1 MLLSLKS
8 QVLDFLILLL
18 TSMRTILSLGL
29 ITIAFT
35 LFSQPTATP
44 ASGYHWVLVSTGFYS
59 SGEFST
65 TPGAPGDTSFG
76 LSGDSDPTSCS
87 GSCGGNCDGEAYIQ
101 DRVFGSTPGFNSSS
115 CEQRAV
121 TLTQWNNLFPDSGV
135 SNGATSGTVY
145 LPTSASVNI
154 IPAPNPGDSGTGAG
168 GDENRFWVIGGDSGP
183 QSNFNISV
191 DYDISWQIVDFSLS
205 GSSGNENFNFT
216 VTYNDAGSGNEYE
229 TSGWN
234 NYTTAGFGNTFS
246 EVLPVS
252 TSDLSQTGGTFEVI
266 FDSNS
271 SITVT
276 RNWGNA
282 DAKAQHGPGMEGR
295 ASHVV
300 NYQVWEIQEI
310 LPVELIDFRG
320 RAMND
325 EIKLTWT
332 TASETNNEKFIV
344 QKLIDN
350 AWISISEIRGS
361 GNSLRLIDY
370 KYVDEFPL
378 AGINYY
384 RLVQNDYDGT
394 SSVSPVVDVYF
405 KNSNLVIK
413 PNPVNDYLKLFTEK
427 SISTM
432 AIFDQLGQC
441 MMQKQEDTNR
451 LNIAEL
457 QRGIYYIQVK
467 YADGSLEIK
476 KFVKI

>member
-1 MLLSLKS
+1 
-8 QVLDFLILLL
+8 
-18 TSMRTILSLGL
+18 MRTILTLGL

-59 SGEFST
+59 SGEYST
-65 TPGAPGDTSFG
+65 TPGSPGDTSFG
-76 LSGDSDPTSCS
+76 LSGDSDPTNCS
-87 GSCGGNCDGEAYIQ
+87 GSCGGNCDGEEYIQ
-101 DRVFGSTPGFNSSS
+101 DRMFGSTPGFDSLS

-121 TLTQWNNLFPDSGV
+121 TLNQWNNLFPDSGV

-168 GDENRFWVIGGDSGP
+168 GDENRFWIIGGDSGP

-205 GSSGNENFNFT
+205 GSSGNQHFNFT

-229 TSGWN
+229 TAGWN
-234 NYTTAGFGNTFS
+234 NYTTNGFGNTFS

-266 FDSNS
+266 FVSNS
-271 SITVT
+271 SIVVT

-295 ASHVV
+295 ASHMV
-300 NYQVWEIQEI
+300 NYEVWEIQAI
-310 LPVELIDFRG
+310 LPVELINFKG
-320 RAMND
+320 KTIND
-325 EIKLTWT
+325 KVKLTWA
-332 TASETNNEKFIV
+332 TASETNNDKFLV

-350 AWISISEIRGS
+350 AWTSISEIQGN
-361 GNSLRLIDY
+361 GNSQKNLDY
-370 KYVDEFPL
+370 EYYDKSPHM
-378 AGINYY
+378 GTNYY
-384 RLVQNDYDGT
+384 RLVQKDYDGT
-394 SSVSPVVDVYF
+394 SSVSPVIDVF
-405 KNSNLVIK
+405 FNHSNLIIR
-413 PNPVNDYLKLFTEK
+413 PNPANDYLQLFSE
-427 SISTM
+427 SNISNI

-441 MMQKQEDTNR
+441 VMQRQEDTNR
-451 LNIAEL
+451 LNIAAL
-457 QRGIYYIQVK
+457 QNGIYYIQVK
-467 YADGSLEIK
+467 YADGSLDIK